1 MADANTTAAWSVI
14 LLCADFCTYRTLGNL
29 IVSISPGAIWEPC
42 FGMKYFPFVSSCK
55 TEQASLEFWET
66 ISFIYQNLSWLWNSW
81 KTKISATFFP
91 CLLPFIFLTLLGLV
105 NVEERKGRQEKTWRN
120 QRKFSWES
128 FCERRKTLKLS
139 WKHPTS
145 QHRLFKMLKLERLR
159 VLAVEQKV
167 GTTPDGWDNPLRGSR
182 MEDNKDPEKYSFP
195 TSSDLLKSFQMNK
208 GDEHSLVYFILFILL
223 WWLWFSRLCGG
234 VGLGSPVWI
243 LLYKHEFVKN
253 GGCWEGGG
261 LGKTQRSAI
270 ILKHAGPY
278 LCHKG

>member
-105 NVEERKGRQEKTWRN
+105 NVEEKRQTGKD
-120 QRKFSWES
+120 
-128 FCERRKTLKLS
+128 
-139 WKHPTS
+139 
-145 QHRLFKMLKLERLR
+145 LEEPKE
-159 VLAVEQKV
+159 VLMRE
-167 GTTPDGWDNPLRGSR
+167 
-182 MEDNKDPEKYSFP
+182 
-195 TSSDLLKSFQMNK
+195 
-208 GDEHSLVYFILFILL
+208 LL
-223 WWLWFSRLCGG
+223 WE
-234 VGLGSPVWI
+234 
-243 LLYKHEFVKN
+243 KKN
-253 GGCWEGGG
+253 I
-261 LGKTQRSAI
+261 KTK
-270 ILKHAGPY
+270 LKTSHIPT
-278 LCHKG
+278 